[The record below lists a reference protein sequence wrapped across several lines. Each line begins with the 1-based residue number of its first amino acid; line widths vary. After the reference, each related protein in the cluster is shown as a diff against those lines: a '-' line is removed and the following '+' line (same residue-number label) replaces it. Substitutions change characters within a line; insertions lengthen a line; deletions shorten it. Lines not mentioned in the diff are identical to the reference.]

1 MLRLLGS
8 SGRIMGLIKQAQD
21 MLPHLI
27 HIMSCKV
34 FELLTGSSDSACLGA
49 AFDLGTQLNHPHD
62 CALFHAS
69 SMIYFCEMG
78 HDCGRT

>member
-49 AFDLGTQLNHPHD
+49 AFALGTQLNHPHD

-69 SMIYFCEMG
+69 GMTYFCEMQ
-78 HDCGRT
+78 HDSG